1 MGTQA
6 PPRHVPLLAGHRAVL
21 AVEAFPPLAATVAAV
36 APREATLVLA
46 PWGAPPVRVLH
57 QRPAGLE
64 SELDGLRYRAE
75 GEVAIVAGGGG
86 TVREG
91 VLAFRFAGSPVRR
104 RVAPR
109 ELAVL
114 PVTLVPVT
122 AELAPA
128 RGLTVNLSAGGVL
141 LSVPVALAAGAPLGL
156 VLELP
161 DQAPRVPAAGEV
173 VRTTPEGLR
182 GVRLDRMRPADR
194 ERVERW
200 LQALASGRS
209 PGSSG

>member
-1 MGTQA
+1 MGATS

-21 AVEAFPPLAATVAAV
+21 AVEAFPALSATVAAV

-46 PWGAPPVRVLH
+46 PEGAPPVRVLH
-57 QRPAGLE
+57 QRPAELE
-64 SELDGLRYRAE
+64 SERDGLRYRAG
-75 GEVAIVAGGGG
+75 GEVAIVMGRGG

-91 VLAFRFAGSPVRR
+91 VLAFRFAGGPVQR

-109 ELAVL
+109 APAVL
-114 PVTLVPVT
+114 PVTLVPVE
-122 AELAPA
+122 AELPAA
-128 RGLTVNLSAGGVL
+128 RGLTVNVSATGLL
-141 LSVPVALAAGAPLGL
+141 LSGPVALDAGAPLGV

-161 DQAPRVPAAGEV
+161 GDAPRVPAAGEV
-173 VRTTPEGLR
+173 VRTTPDGLR

-200 LQALASGRS
+200 LREAAG
-209 PGSSG
+209 